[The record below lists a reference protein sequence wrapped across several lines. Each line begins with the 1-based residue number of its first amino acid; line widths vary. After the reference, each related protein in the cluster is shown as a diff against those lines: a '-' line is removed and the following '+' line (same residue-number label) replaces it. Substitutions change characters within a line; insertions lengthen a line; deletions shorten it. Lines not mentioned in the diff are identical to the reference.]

1 MVEVTYIYSKNKVV
15 YLKGFYSQTF
25 HIVRNNI
32 IFNNINDVK
41 KMFPKAVMLVEV
53 GSTHQ
58 PKALK
63 ALKEAGAI
71 FYFSE
76 KIYLNQLKDII
87 TEEYRL
93 FDLSGVVIPAYI
105 KSVQNT
111 NVEGFLA
118 ENKESIVKYAETNVT
133 QEIIIHLSISDSIVD
148 NGITLEELPEVLEL
162 AKEKNLKV

>member
-1 MVEVTYIYSKNKVV
+1 M
-15 YLKGFYSQTF
+15 
-25 HIVRNNI
+25 
-32 IFNNINDVK
+32 NDVK